1 MTHKKGNS
9 WVLKK
14 NWEKLENMEE
24 VIDALMNW
32 SSLTIMTRWMSHE
45 ALSFIRVMV
54 DLRWLSGLGRDEKE
68 QVRNWGRVLVGV
80 PLNCHLLSRVS
91 LNVVLKCLRSH
102 GWRKLPIV
110 SCPLM
115 LRGRG
120 RGVLL

>member
-1 MTHKKGNS
+1 MVHLASKNQDVSEDSTTVTHKKGNS

-54 DLRWLSGLGRDEKE
+54 DLRWLSGLGRDENE
-68 QVRNWGRVLVGV
+68 QVRNWG
-80 PLNCHLLSRVS
+80 
-91 LNVVLKCLRSH
+91 
-102 GWRKLPIV
+102 
-110 SCPLM
+110 
-115 LRGRG
+115 
-120 RGVLL
+120 